1 NTTQEKPEN
10 ETIKNET
17 IPENN
22 NTTQEKPENETIKN
36 ETIPENNNT
45 TENSYETI
53 YTIPVNNSTETNLTD
68 INEKNQQE
76 DIDIQKSTGNPL
88 LILLI
93 LLGIIGFCPLKRD

>member
-1 NTTQEKPEN
+1 MLFIVFHSIYNFQCRGL
-10 ETIKNET
+10 
-17 IPENN
+17 
-22 NTTQEKPENETIKN
+22 
-36 ETIPENNNT
+36 
-45 TENSYETI
+45 YETI

>member
-1 NTTQEKPEN
+1 M
-10 ETIKNET
+10 
-17 IPENN
+17 PENN
-22 NTTQEKPENETIKN
+22 KTENNNETM
-36 ETIPENNNT
+36 PENNK
-45 TENSYETI
+45 TENNNETI

-93 LLGIIGFCPLKRD
+93 LLGIIGFYPLKRD